1 MLLSTVMMESNN
13 LRQTVSF
20 ALLLLAVTVLQS
32 CTDDS
37 QNQGNMDFSFE
48 IAASSAIIERV
59 EE

>member
-1 MLLSTVMMESNN
+1 MMESNN